1 MATHLDLEEQ
11 EQLDQLKNFWKQ
23 YGNLITWVLIAALAA
38 YAGWNAW
45 NWWQREQSAKSGAMF
60 DQLDKAAAA
69 GDADQAG
76 RVFNDM
82 KERFP
87 RTSFTQQAG
96 LLAAKVQFEKGQA
109 DAALLSLG
117 WVAANAPEAEYQT
130 VARLRAAGVMLDQKK
145 FDEALKQ
152 LDAATAPDFVALVA
166 DRRGDLLLAQGKKEE
181 AKVAYTKAWQS
192 MDAKV
197 DYRRLIDAKLA
208 ALGAAPV
215 EAVEVPQVAASAKQ
229 PEAAK

>member
-23 YGNLITWVLIAALAA
+23 YGNPITWVLIAVLAA

-60 DQLDKAAAA
+60 DQLDKAATA

-76 RVFNDM
+76 RIFIDM

-109 DAALLSLG
+109 DVALTSLA
-117 WVAANAPEAEYQT
+117 WVATNAPEAEYQT
-130 VARLRAAGVMLDQKK
+130 VARLRAAGVLLDQKK
-145 FDEALKQ
+145 YDEASKQ
-152 LDAATAPDFVALVA
+152 LDAATAPEFVALVA
-166 DRRGDLLLAQGKKEE
+166 DRRGDILLAQGKKDD
-181 AKVAYTKAWQS
+181 AKAAYAKAWQG
-192 MDAKV
+192 MDVKV
-197 DYRRLIDAKLA
+197 DYRRLIEAKLT

-215 EAVEVPQVAASAKQ
+215 EASKPAAPASS
-229 PEAAK
+229 PEAPK